1 MPSNVGT
8 TSCDLWES
16 LGRGAYSQAYAGL
29 LCDTRASQHH
39 VWGFSPK
46 LEILPNRETGWV
58 EHSWNFF
65 YFLIKRNKSHWNF
78 LNINLSCQR
87 IYLNIEW
94 NLTISVKKPSTLIDL
109 CYHHLHI
116 NHKNSMKKK
125 IKFCSLHFYL
135 PCEYCGS
142 TVIRAPPAWWLWL
155 VVGIVLFSCF
165 ILKTQFQFGWNS
177 VDKDT
182 RHTVYSTL
190 GIYVVNYIKDK
201 RSTPTISM
209 WVNLTEKVPIWIL
222 SYLKTSDPCIKRFFI
237 LWMVRA
243 IGHTVPPQAPLKLIC
258 APLSF
263 LWGTL
268 LPQFC
273 FLNCR
278 QWLKVWGRKP
288 CCY

>member
-1 MPSNVGT
+1 METGFPTVWQHCQLISLDNILPITTIHKSVLFFIPRWSCNVPSNVGT

-109 CYHHLHI
+109 YYHHLHI

-125 IKFCSLHFYL
+125 NQVLFITFLFALWILWVNCNQ
-135 PCEYCGS
+135 S
-142 TVIRAPPAWWLWL
+142 TTCL
-155 VVGIVLFSCF
+155 VVVVGCWHCPVFMFHSKNSISVWVKFS
-165 ILKTQFQFGWNS
+165 W
-177 VDKDT
+177 
-182 RHTVYSTL
+182 
-190 GIYVVNYIKDK
+190 
-201 RSTPTISM
+201 
-209 WVNLTEKVPIWIL
+209 
-222 SYLKTSDPCIKRFFI
+222 
-237 LWMVRA
+237 
-243 IGHTVPPQAPLKLIC
+243 
-258 APLSF
+258 
-263 LWGTL
+263 
-268 LPQFC
+268 
-273 FLNCR
+273 
-278 QWLKVWGRKP
+278 
-288 CCY
+288 

>member
-1 MPSNVGT
+1 MCISALVSPVIQRNLLLWKLLKGEGFPTVWQHCQLISLDNILPITTIHKSVLFFIPRWSCNVPSNVGT

-16 LGRGAYSQAYAGL
+16 LGRGAYSQAYAGS

-109 CYHHLHI
+109 YYHHLHI

-125 IKFCSLHFYL
+125 IKFCLLHFCL

-182 RHTVYSTL
+182 KHSLFHVRN
-190 GIYVVNYIKDK
+190 IY
-201 RSTPTISM
+201 
-209 WVNLTEKVPIWIL
+209 
-222 SYLKTSDPCIKRFFI
+222 C
-237 LWMVRA
+237 
-243 IGHTVPPQAPLKLIC
+243 
-258 APLSF
+258 
-263 LWGTL
+263 
-268 LPQFC
+268 
-273 FLNCR
+273 
-278 QWLKVWGRKP
+278 
-288 CCY
+288 

>member
-1 MPSNVGT
+1 MCILELVSPVIQRNLFLWKLLKGEGFPTVWQHCQLISLDT

-109 CYHHLHI
+109 YYHRLHI
-116 NHKNSMKKK
+116 NHKNSMKKNHVLF
-125 IKFCSLHFYL
+125 ITFLFALWILWVNCNQ
-135 PCEYCGS
+135 S
-142 TVIRAPPAWWLWL
+142 TTCL
-155 VVGIVLFSCF
+155 VVVVGCWHCPVFMFHS
-165 ILKTQFQFGWNS
+165 KNS
-177 VDKDT
+177 VS
-182 RHTVYSTL
+182 V
-190 GIYVVNYIKDK
+190 
-201 RSTPTISM
+201 
-209 WVNLTEKVPIWIL
+209 WVKFSW
-222 SYLKTSDPCIKRFFI
+222 
-237 LWMVRA
+237 
-243 IGHTVPPQAPLKLIC
+243 
-258 APLSF
+258 
-263 LWGTL
+263 
-268 LPQFC
+268 
-273 FLNCR
+273 
-278 QWLKVWGRKP
+278 
-288 CCY
+288 

>member
-1 MPSNVGT
+1 MCISALVSPVIQRNLLLWKLGFLPYDNTVNSSLSITYYPSLLFTSLFFFFIPRWSCNVPSNVGT

-109 CYHHLHI
+109 YYHHLHI

-125 IKFCSLHFYL
+125 NQVLFITFLFALWILWVNCNQ
-135 PCEYCGS
+135 S
-142 TVIRAPPAWWLWL
+142 TTCL
-155 VVGIVLFSCF
+155 VVVVGCWHCPVFMFHSKNSISVWVKFS
-165 ILKTQFQFGWNS
+165 W
-177 VDKDT
+177 
-182 RHTVYSTL
+182 
-190 GIYVVNYIKDK
+190 
-201 RSTPTISM
+201 
-209 WVNLTEKVPIWIL
+209 
-222 SYLKTSDPCIKRFFI
+222 
-237 LWMVRA
+237 
-243 IGHTVPPQAPLKLIC
+243 
-258 APLSF
+258 
-263 LWGTL
+263 
-268 LPQFC
+268 
-273 FLNCR
+273 
-278 QWLKVWGRKP
+278 
-288 CCY
+288 